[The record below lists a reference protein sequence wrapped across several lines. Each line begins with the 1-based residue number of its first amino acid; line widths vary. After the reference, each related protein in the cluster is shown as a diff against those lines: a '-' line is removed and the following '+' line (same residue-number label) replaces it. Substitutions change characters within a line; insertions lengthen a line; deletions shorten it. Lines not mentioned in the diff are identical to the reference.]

1 MNKVE
6 TSKVLA
12 DFVALNEFDL
22 KKIEADSPAL
32 KDAVFAAL
40 NAISNRFGDSTD
52 LKAIYETRARRKVT
66 ILPPIDGYYYMS
78 NLRLYLETISV
89 TEYTNIIDKDVIYIQ
104 DQSLVKTAE
113 QKWLNDPDKLIW
125 ILPQGIYFLFRINT
139 AILGMNKASYIDV
152 SAALADYEPF
162 FEDFLEGK
170 EFWDNILRGNFSEYY
185 DNIDFYNMFWNLFNN
200 DSINDSV
207 NYKELLKKL
216 YDRYGSAIRIL
227 PAFYRNIFLFFT
239 GNEQQQPINTS
250 SKDVSVTGAFN
261 WTNTANKFQPT
272 YTWLDREY
280 FRILIDSLSGG
291 EFLKMSFYNRYPSSK
306 ECELL
311 SLLGVKDPVYLCG
324 LPAVLKGAAQTPTQP
339 TQPAPSTTQS
349 IQIPTPPA
357 YLEKNY
363 VAKPLTNWTPAWKQQ
378 GLRPSVQR
386 SAANSKRGDVGLGNN
401 GEIYMVDT
409 DKNGTQRWMKM
420 KSITREMI
428 ADSNSTSTY
437 NFADIED
444 YKLMLDLLVYEMMQA
459 NSLSDVDMYTDA
471 RELFSKFRSKLKNIY
486 P

>member
-1 MNKVE
+1 
-6 TSKVLA
+6 
-12 DFVALNEFDL
+12 
-22 KKIEADSPAL
+22 
-32 KDAVFAAL
+32 
-40 NAISNRFGDSTD
+40 
-52 LKAIYETRARRKVT
+52 
-66 ILPPIDGYYYMS
+66 
-78 NLRLYLETISV
+78 
-89 TEYTNIIDKDVIYIQ
+89 
-104 DQSLVKTAE
+104 
-113 QKWLNDPDKLIW
+113 
-125 ILPQGIYFLFRINT
+125 
-139 AILGMNKASYIDV
+139 MNKASYIDV
-152 SAALADYEPF
+152 SKALADYEPF

-227 PAFYRNIFLFFT
+227 PAFYRNIFLFFI
-239 GNEQQQPINTS
+239 GNEQQQPIKTS
-250 SKDVSVTGAFN
+250 SKDVSVRGAFH

-280 FRILIDSLSGG
+280 FRILIDSLSDG
-291 EFLKMSFYNRYPSSK
+291 EFLKMSFYNSYPSSK

-311 SLLGVKDPVYLCG
+311 SLLGVKDPVVLCG
-324 LPAVLKGAAQTPTQP
+324 WPAVIKAAAQTPTQS

-378 GLRPSVQR
+378 ELRPSVQR
-386 SAANSKRGDVGLGNN
+386 HAANSKRGDVGLGNN
-401 GEIYMVDT
+401 GEIYIVDT
-409 DKNGTQRWMKM
+409 DKNGKHRWMKL
-420 KSITREMI
+420 KSVTIEMI
-428 ADSNSTSTY
+428 ADSNSTSSY
-437 NFADIED
+437 NFSDIED

-459 NSLSDVDMYTDA
+459 NSLSDVDMYDDA
-471 RELFSKFRSKLKNIY
+471 RALFQKFESKLKNIY